1 MKISEKEKGR
11 HPDWMAAFGVSVD
24 LTKPSSALDKDENRN
39 HRNDDDGGRNPRGRR
54 GEGCEWNW
62 VRHEDACV

>member
-24 LTKPSSALDKDENRN
+24 LTKPSSALDKKENRN
-39 HRNDDDGGRNPRGRR
+39 HRNDDDGGGRS
-54 GEGCEWNW
+54 G
-62 VRHEDACV
+62 VRHEAACV